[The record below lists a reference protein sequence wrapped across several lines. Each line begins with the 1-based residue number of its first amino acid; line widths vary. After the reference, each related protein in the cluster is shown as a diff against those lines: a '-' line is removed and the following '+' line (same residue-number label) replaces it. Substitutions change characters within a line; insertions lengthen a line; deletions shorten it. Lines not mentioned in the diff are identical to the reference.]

1 VDMRE
6 AHPRADSAAVD
17 VITPTAIL
25 SHLSY

>member
-1 VDMRE
+1 MRE
-6 AHPRADSAAVD
+6 THPRADSAAVD